1 MYFSEMELQEDAF
14 VCLVVDDDP
23 DEIEIL
29 RRALHNHARDAKFQ
43 LLVAQ
48 TLEDAF
54 LQMEKLDV
62 HLVIL
67 DLNLPDSRG
76 FATFVQFQDRHYSV
90 PVVVVTGHED
100 EELALR
106 AIRMGAQDYIIK
118 GLYRPDLTLRAMRFA
133 IERHRII
140 SSHLGRAMNDEL
152 TGLYNRRGFTEFG
165 TKQLRLSVRDLKDL
179 VLMYVDL
186 DNMKTVNDTFG
197 HEMGDQ
203 MLKDTADILRKALRE
218 TDIIARMGGDEF
230 VALALGAAPEYTGII
245 VTRLMR
251 CVQEFNQSKVR
262 PFNIS
267 LSLGIAS
274 FDPRNPIEMDELLIR
289 ADQAMYMDKRS
300 HKDWARSR

>member
-1 MYFSEMELQEDAF
+1 MELQEDAF

-23 DEIEIL
+23 DEVEIL
-29 RRALHNHARDAKFQ
+29 RRALQNHSHEARFQ
-43 LLVAQ
+43 LLVAA
-48 TLEDAF
+48 TLAEAF
-54 LQMEKLDV
+54 SLMEQHSV

-106 AIRMGAQDYIIK
+106 AIRMGAQDYIVK

-133 IERHRII
+133 IERHRIVA
-140 SSHLGRAMNDEL
+140 SHLGRAMNDEL
-152 TGLYNRRGFTEFG
+152 TGLYNRRGFMEFG

-179 VLMYVDL
+179 VLLYVDL
-186 DNMKTVNDTFG
+186 DNMKTVNDSFG
-197 HEMGDQ
+197 HETGDQ
-203 MLKDTADILRKALRE
+203 MLQDTAGILRKALRE
-218 TDIIARMGGDEF
+218 TDILARMGGDEF

-251 CVQEFNQSKVR
+251 CVQEFNQSGAR
-262 PFNIS
+262 QYNIS

-274 FDPRNPIEMDELLIR
+274 FDPRNPVEIEELLMR

-300 HKDWARSR
+300 HKEWTRTK